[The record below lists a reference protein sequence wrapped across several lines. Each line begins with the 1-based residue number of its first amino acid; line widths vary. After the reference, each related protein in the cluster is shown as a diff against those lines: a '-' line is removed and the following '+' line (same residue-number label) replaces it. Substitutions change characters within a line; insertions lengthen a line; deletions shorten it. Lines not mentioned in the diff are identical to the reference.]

1 MKQFFILLLL
11 CISLSLM
18 AQDIELPKPK
28 KEGGMPLMQAF
39 TERMTNRVYQSTE
52 LSLEELSQL
61 VWVANGINRPDGK
74 RTIPTARNRQE
85 VEILVL
91 LSSGSYLYNPQKHIL
106 IQKTKEDLRSY
117 AGAFSAPVYFVLVSD
132 TAKCG
137 TEPRSISFAR
147 LDIGYASYAIYLA
160 CASLD
165 LGTCAI
171 GMIKDPQKIHE
182 SMKLPDSY
190 IIQLSHSIG
199 KIKK

>member
-106 IQKTKEDLRSY
+106 IQKNKRRFTILCWCFFSSCIFCTCLRYSKMWHRTTFHFFCTFRYRICKLCDL
-117 AGAFSAPVYFVLVSD
+117 FSMCFFRFRNVCYWNDKRPS
-132 TAKCG
+132 KN
-137 TEPRSISFAR
+137 S
-147 LDIGYASYAIYLA
+147 
-160 CASLD
+160 
-165 LGTCAI
+165 
-171 GMIKDPQKIHE
+171 
-182 SMKLPDSY
+182 
-190 IIQLSHSIG
+190 
-199 KIKK
+199 

>member
-106 IQKTKEDLRSY
+106 IQKQKKIYDPML
-117 AGAFSAPVYFVLVSD
+117 VLFQLLY
-132 TAKCG
+132 
-137 TEPRSISFAR
+137 I
-147 LDIGYASYAIYLA
+147 LYL
-160 CASLD
+160 S
-165 LGTCAI
+165 
-171 GMIKDPQKIHE
+171 Q
-182 SMKLPDSY
+182 
-190 IIQLSHSIG
+190 IQQNVAQNHVPFLLHV
-199 KIKK
+199 